1 MSPIEHNMDQ
11 TPPVIDYE
19 GSDYQQSFWEKG
31 GRDYENQVEAVAL
44 ERLLPRRGELML
56 ELGAGAGRNTPRYSG
71 FERVVLLDYS
81 QTQLQQA
88 QSQLGKS
95 NRYTYVAADVYRLPF
110 VDGLFDTATM
120 IRTLHH
126 LVDAPRALNQV
137 HNVLRP
143 AGCFI
148 LEYANKRNLKAVIRF
163 LLRKQNWNPFLLEQV
178 EFAELNFDFHPR
190 TVKSWL
196 QEAGFTIHRQL
207 TVSHFR
213 IGFIKRTIPTGVLVK
228 LDALAQLTG
237 DWWQFSPSVFVRSQA
252 SASNHGAVHGAF
264 FKCPIC
270 DNSSLEKQEHGLIC
284 VGCSTEWPIR
294 DGIYDFRL
302 N

>member
-1 MSPIEHNMDQ
+1 MDQ

-31 GRDYENQVEAVAL
+31 GRDYEDQVEAVAL
-44 ERLLPRRGELML
+44 QRLLPQRGELML
-56 ELGAGAGRNTPRYSG
+56 ELGAGAGRNTPRYDG

-81 QTQLQQA
+81 LTQLQQA
-88 QSQLGKS
+88 QSRLGKS
-95 NRYTYVAADVYRLPF
+95 TRYIYVAADVYRLPF
-110 VDGLFDTATM
+110 VDGLFDAATM

-137 HNVLRP
+137 HNVLGP

-148 LEYANKRNLKAVIRF
+148 LEYANKRNLKAITRF
-163 LLRKQNWNPFLLEQV
+163 LLRKQDWNPFSLEQV

-190 TVKSWL
+190 TVKLWL
-196 QEAGFTIHRQL
+196 QEAGFTIQRQL

-213 IGFIKRTIPTGVLVK
+213 IGFIKRVLPTGMLVK

-237 DWWQFSPSVFVRSQA
+237 DWWQLTPSVFVYSQA
-252 SASNHGAVHGAF
+252 NEREHVAAHGTF

-270 DNSSLEKQEHGLIC
+270 DNSSLEKQERGLIC
-284 VGCSTEWPIR
+284 GGCSTKWPIR

>member
-1 MSPIEHNMDQ
+1 MDQ

-19 GSDYQQSFWEKG
+19 GSDYQQTFWDSG

-44 ERLLPRRGELML
+44 ERLLPQRGEMML
-56 ELGAGAGRNTPRYSG
+56 ELGAGAGRNTPRYDG

-81 QTQLQQA
+81 LTQLQQA
-88 QSQLGKS
+88 QSRLGRS
-95 NRYTYVAADVYRLPF
+95 SRYTYVAADVYRLPF
-110 VDGLFDTATM
+110 VDGLFDAATM

-126 LVDAPRALNQV
+126 LVDAPRALYQV
-137 HNVLRP
+137 HNALSP
-143 AGCFI
+143 SGCFI
-148 LEYANKRNLKAVIRF
+148 LEYANKRNLKAISRF
-163 LLRKQNWNPFLLEQV
+163 LLRKQNWNPFSLEQV
-178 EFAELNFDFHPR
+178 EFAELNFDFHPHS
-190 TVKSWL
+190 VKLWL
-196 QEAGFTIHRQL
+196 QEAGFTIQRQL

-237 DWWQFSPSVFVRSQA
+237 NWWQFSPSVFVRNQA
-252 SASNHGAVHGAF
+252 NERNQIAVHGAF

-270 DNSSLEKQEHGLIC
+270 DNSSLERQEHGLIC
-284 VGCSTEWPIR
+284 GGCSREWPLH